1 MIPQITE
8 VNFPAYA
15 TLSNA
20 TASFADMGDRVINT
34 EVKIDG
40 EVVPDFTGWEL
51 LFRGERFVLNVKDP
65 QAAKDNT
72 SICSKV
78 SLAFYSWPILQLK
91 RFFAFTVQTTAT
103 GQVTADKYNAS
114 VSLTLSNFC
123 AWLNEVLDYYFD
135 RKIYV
140 DLADGVNSEE
150 AMVEMNY
157 AYIWDVIQKIYETFG
172 VKWRIV
178 YVQNTDSYVIRVGY
192 SELSIDDHDFEY
204 GFQGGLMRFER
215 QVQDVDIRNILLGRG
230 GTQNVPYRY
239 FKTTDPQN
247 PDWAADPDYVPE
259 LANVYFDRIRDANFR
274 RYIQGWRTNQ
284 NGALGAID
292 TYDPTRAAT
301 DWAYEK
307 GHTDTAFDPV
317 EYVKDDP
324 SILRYGERWG
334 HLEDND
340 EIYPTIQGVIVD
352 GFRVDTVMDVSP
364 ILSDDI
370 YAAADGA
377 AAIVDIDGVMTQTD
391 TVAAGL
397 STKEIRGSSFTVPT
411 GRTANLMDNGFFV
424 RALSAQR
431 SQQVRLTV
439 GIDNS
444 FIKVYNQ
451 STGAEV
457 NRDGIPAGTYYYVIT
472 VQVANLNQSAVP
484 DVTYGVNG
492 MYLMTS
498 AASSGEWSPTF
509 DIYVCN
515 LFNTTQGVNESDED
529 YAIRVWKPILGD
541 KLGNEA
547 KVIFSDGPMSISEDY
562 EFPIATY
569 PMPDRSKTFGGVTSE
584 WRITLNK
591 CDAEFDATGLY
602 IPNAETGGKPVA
614 GNHFFFI
621 GIDMPH
627 FYVTEAEKRLTA
639 YKEAA
644 LPDHAEA
651 NPTWVI
657 TLDKIRIDQQYNP
670 QHERLIDKIDAGVG
684 LSIYDVRF
692 SGGQTLNLYAS
703 SVTFTWA
710 DGTVMLPEVNVVLT
724 EKTSVVKSSYQELRH
739 DVSVIKATYA
749 TEDGASSASREQS
762 KQLFLG
768 KNGEAQTS
776 LSPTRFASIVAS
788 ENFNQGE
795 FGGKGWGFY
804 EDNSDLYQDKDGV
817 DEGLIEKQS
826 VLEVDKLVVRRDM
839 MLNKLVVNQ
848 TAYFGGRQVISAA
861 AVECTLVV
869 ENQGNYICYFDQKQG
884 SVKNLFHLNDIAMS
898 QTFDGSN
905 NVTRYYRRLVIA
917 VGLDYITLSGSVVS
931 GSDIP
936 RVGDTIVQYGNTV
949 DEDRQY
955 AIVRDVI
962 GGGREYMMADL
973 DAVDATG
980 DEYYYAGIKEIE
992 GPAGTSGLAPA
1003 PYFFIGNQDSHIKF
1017 NSRKQKTYI
1026 KGGLVLSPA
1035 GTEFP
1040 VPCYRGDY
1048 EQNATYYPGDL
1059 VVYNGESWLHQ
1070 GDTAI
1075 TGVAPGTGSSW
1086 HKYAA
1091 KGASAY
1097 RLDLSNEFSTVN
1109 ADSSGAIVPGAAL
1122 PSCRAQ
1128 LYEGT
1133 SVLAG
1138 TVYSVATPQASAATG
1153 VSINA
1158 STGELQF
1165 SNSFAFTGDTL
1176 EVSVTANNTAK
1187 GVAMTA
1193 IMTIAKI
1200 HPGSDGTPATSYWI
1214 VLDTDKVS
1222 VDPNVTPRVPRPTTV
1237 TPTAMMQVG
1246 GNAPQAATGCTIEYF
1261 YDNETAQTI
1270 ASGTALTI
1278 ALMNGATV
1286 RKTLHFNLKKGSTV
1300 VDQESVPILYDGE
1313 KGEDGADGDYT
1324 AYAFAYSPD
1333 LTSTDEETPPTDGNG
1348 HAVSVWY
1355 DAPPEAEEGKYLWM
1369 RVINMTYNSTTGNY
1383 DAGTPHYARISGENG
1398 EAPIVADLTNEMDG
1412 IGVGAN
1418 GVLDLDDPTT
1428 PLTTSTTFRM
1438 FLGLSQVT
1446 LTNLTVSGTPTNVT
1460 YSLTRQTPGDNTTPY
1475 TGEVVFTIANHTDLS
1490 NGRYPISITGTY
1502 GSISRTVVYTLM
1514 GVRNGEDGASFI
1526 LIPSCTAVKKTPG
1539 TTPVYAPTVVTCG
1552 ATDSMG
1558 RPLSEYYIYYSIDGG
1573 TPQHYES
1580 CSNGIVS
1587 PAVKVEINPATANT
1601 SITFLLF
1608 LEPRA
1613 QVNPTFSDYV
1623 DIETINIISDGTNGT
1638 SGTSGKSVRGV
1649 SEWQS
1654 GGWNG
1659 SGVYQG
1665 EEDSGDPNIDGF
1677 FIDIVTYKPAG
1688 ATEPYYY
1695 WCKKTH
1701 ETGYITPENDT
1712 DHIYWDRMENFSL
1725 IATKAMYA
1733 EYINAKN
1740 VSAQTL
1746 RSNPGKDDYMEI
1758 TENKIEVYAA
1768 VNSAPVNRVHI
1779 SGKNEFGTT
1788 PGTGSFSQ
1796 SFAAQSGTSQTA
1808 NLILQSSS
1816 YLNITASNNR
1826 ATISGFIVDLS
1837 VLLGS
1842 ATVEIDRVVGIR
1854 AYLYNANTGA
1864 TVTLGDIYEGQAHN
1878 KASVTVPQTSLSLSA
1893 GQWYVCAKL
1902 TIASL
1907 NTGESLDGSITATSI
1922 SGAYLTSSAGTK
1934 IVGDGFSTV
1943 WSDSQHSAQG
1953 FEATVNGAKVI
1964 RDGLGYDAIGGG
1976 ALNNLTPITILVA
1989 CSTVP
1994 DSNLIPGAL
2003 YIKVG

>member
-1 MIPQITE
+1 MIPGIQE
-8 VNFPAYA
+8 VNFPQYA

-20 TASFADMGDRVINT
+20 TATFVDMGERTISTD
-34 EVKIDG
+34 VKIDG
-40 EVVPDFTGWEL
+40 DVVPNFEGWEL
-51 LFRGERFVLNVKDP
+51 TFRGERFVLNVKDP
-65 QAAKDNT
+65 QAVKDNS
-72 SICSKV
+72 SIRSTV
-78 SLAFYSWPILQLK
+78 SLIFHSWPVLQLK
-91 RFFAFTVQTTAT
+91 RFFMFTVQTTAT

-114 VSLTLSNFC
+114 VMLSLTDFC
-123 AWLNEVLDYYFD
+123 ALMNQVLTYYFHG
-135 RKIYV
+135 KIYI
-140 DLADGVNSEE
+140 DLATGVTSEAALME
-150 AMVEMNY
+150 INY
-157 AYIWDVIQKIYETFG
+157 AYIWDVIQKIFETYS
-172 VKWRIV
+172 VKWRIE
-178 YVQNTDSYVIRVGY
+178 YVSNTDSYAIRVGY
-192 SELSIDDHDFEY
+192 EDAVIDDHDFEY
-204 GFQGGLMRFER
+204 GFEGGLMRFER
-215 QVQDVDIRNILLGRG
+215 QVQDEDIRNILLGRG

-239 FKTTDPQN
+239 FKDTDPQN

-274 RYIQGWRTNQ
+274 RYIQGWRTNPL
-284 NGALGAID
+284 GALGAID
-292 TYDPTRAAT
+292 TYDATRAQT

-317 EYVKDDP
+317 EYVKDDE
-324 SILRYGERWG
+324 SILKYGERWG

-340 EIYPTIQGVIVD
+340 EIYPTIQGVVVN
-352 GFRVDTVMDVSP
+352 GVRVDTVLGVSP
-364 ILSDDI
+364 ILTDDI
-370 YAAADGA
+370 GGAASAAAS
-377 AAIVDIDGVMTQTD
+377 IVDIEGVMTQTD
-391 TVAAGL
+391 SVAPGL
-397 STKEIRGSSFTVPT
+397 STKEIRGTSFTVPT
-411 GRTANLMDNGFFV
+411 GRVANLMDNGFFL
-424 RALSAQR
+424 RSLSAQR
-431 SQQVRLTV
+431 GQQVRMSV
-439 GIDNS
+439 GTDRS
-444 FIKVYNQ
+444 YIKVYRESDGQ
-451 STGAEV
+451 EV
-457 NRDGIPAGTYYYVIT
+457 SRDGLQPGTYYYVIT
-472 VQVANLNQSAVP
+472 VSIANLNQTTVN

-492 MYLMTS
+492 LYLMTS
-498 AASSGEWSPTF
+498 DGATGEWSPTF

-515 LFNTTQGVNESDED
+515 LFNTTQGANESDED
-529 YAIRVWKPILGD
+529 YAIRVWRPILGD
-541 KLGNEA
+541 HLGNEA
-547 KVIFSDGPMSISEDY
+547 KVIFSDGFMSISEDY
-562 EFPIATY
+562 EFTIASY
-569 PMPDRSKTFGGVTSE
+569 PKPDRTVTLGTVTSE
-584 WRITLNK
+584 WKITLNK

-602 IPNAETGGKPVA
+602 IPNSTTGGKPIA
-614 GNHFFFI
+614 GDHFFFT

-639 YKEAA
+639 FKEEA
-644 LPDHAEA
+644 LPDNAET
-651 NPTWVI
+651 NPTWVVS
-657 TLDKIRIDQQYNP
+657 LDKIRIDQQYN
-670 QHERLIDKIDAGVG
+670 QQQERLINKIDAGVG
-684 LSIYDVRF
+684 FRVYDRRF
-692 SGGQTLNLYAS
+692 SGGQVLSLTAS
-703 SVTFTWA
+703 SATFTWQ
-710 DGTVMLPEVNVVLT
+710 DGTVILPEVEVVLT
-724 EKTSVVKSSYQELRH
+724 ERTIVVKSSYNTLQS
-739 DVSVIKATYA
+739 DVNTIKKSYA
-749 TEDGASSASREQS
+749 TVDEAAATSREQA
-762 KQLFLG
+762 KQLYLG
-768 KNGEAQTS
+768 KSGEKQVS
-776 LSPTRFASIVAS
+776 MSPTRFASIIAS
-788 ENFNQGE
+788 ENFEQGE

-817 DEGLIEKQS
+817 DEDLIPKQS
-826 VLEVDKLVVRRDM
+826 VLEVDRLVVRREM
-839 MLNKLVVNQ
+839 MLNRLTVNQ
-848 TAYFGGRQVISAA
+848 TAYFGGRQIISAA
-861 AVECTLVV
+861 AVECTQVV
-869 ENQGNYICYFDQKQG
+869 VNGGNYVCYFDQKQG
-884 SVKNLFHLNDIAMS
+884 SVKNLFQLNDIALS
-898 QTFDGSN
+898 QTFDGGGN
-905 NVTRYYRRLVIA
+905 EIRYYRRLVIA
-917 VGLDYITLSGSVVS
+917 VGLDYITLSGSVVDGS
-931 GSDIP
+931 GIP
-936 RVGDTIVQYGNTV
+936 KAGDTIVQYGNTA
-949 DEDRQY
+949 DTERQY

-962 GGGREYMMADL
+962 GGGREFMMSNL
-973 DAVDATG
+973 NSVSATG
-980 DEYYYAGIKEIE
+980 DEYFYAGIKAIE

-1048 EQNATYYPGDL
+1048 DQNATYYPGDL

-1109 ADSSGAIVPGAAL
+1109 ADSSGAIVPGAVL

-1176 EVSVTANNTAK
+1176 EISVTAYNAAK

-1261 YDNETAQTI
+1261 YDNEPAQTI

-1278 ALMNGATV
+1278 ALMNGNTV

-1412 IGVGAN
+1412 IGVGTD
-1418 GVLDLDDPTT
+1418 GILDLDNPAT
-1428 PLTTSTTFRM
+1428 PPTTSTTFRM

-1446 LTNLTVSGTPTNVT
+1446 LTNLTVSGNPTGVT

-1573 TPQHYES
+1573 TPSLYES

-1712 DHIYWDRMENFSL
+1712 DHIYWEQMSNFSL

-1746 RSNPGKDDYMEI
+1746 RSNPGKDDYVEI
-1758 TENKIEVYAA
+1758 TENKIEVYSA

>member
-20 TASFADMGDRVINT
+20 TASFADMGDRVIST

-78 SLAFYSWPILQLK
+78 SLTFYSWPILQLK

-123 AWLNEVLDYYFD
+123 AWLNEVLNYYFSG
-135 RKIYV
+135 KIYV
-140 DLADGVNSEE
+140 DLATGVNSEE

-239 FKTTDPQN
+239 FKDTDPQN

-274 RYIQGWRTNQ
+274 RYIQGWRTNR

-292 TYDPTRAAT
+292 TYDSTRAAT

-334 HLEDND
+334 HLDDND
-340 EIYPTIQGVIVD
+340 EIYPTIQGITVD

-424 RALSAQR
+424 RSLSAQR
-431 SQQVRLTV
+431 SQRVRLTV
-439 GIDNS
+439 NIDNS
-444 FIKVYNQ
+444 FIKVYDQ
-451 STGAEV
+451 STGTEV

-472 VQVANLNQSAVP
+472 VQVYNLNQSAVP

-492 MYLMTS
+492 LYLMTS

-515 LFNTTQGVNESDED
+515 LFNTTQGANESDED
-529 YAIRVWKPILGD
+529 YAIRVWQPILGD
-541 KLGNEA
+541 RLGNEA
-547 KVIFSDGPMSISEDY
+547 KVVFSDGPMSISEDY

-657 TLDKIRIDQQYNP
+657 TLDKIRIDQQYNL

-684 LSIYDVRF
+684 LSVYDVRF
-692 SGGQTLNLYAS
+692 SGGQTLSLYAS

-710 DGTVMLPEVNVVLT
+710 DGTVILPEVDVVLT
-724 EKTSVVKSSYQELRH
+724 EKTSVVKSSYQELQH

-776 LSPTRFASIVAS
+776 LSPTRFASIIAS
-788 ENFNQGE
+788 ENFKQGE

-817 DEGLIEKQS
+817 DEDLIEKQS
-826 VLEVDKLVVRRDM
+826 VLEVDRLVVRRDM

-884 SVKNLFHLNDIAMS
+884 SVKNLFHLNDVAMS

-962 GGGREYMMADL
+962 GGGREFMMSNL
-973 DAVDATG
+973 NSVSATG
-980 DEYYYAGIKEIE
+980 NEYFYAGIKAIE
-992 GPAGTSGLAPA
+992 GPAGTSGLAQA

-1048 EQNATYYPGDL
+1048 DQNATYYPGDL

-1109 ADSSGAIVPGAAL
+1109 VDSSGAIVPGAVL

-1133 SVLAG
+1133 SVLDG
-1138 TVYSVATPQASAATG
+1138 TVYSVATPQDPAATG
-1153 VSINA
+1153 VSINP
-1158 STGELQF
+1158 SSGELQF

-1193 IMTIAKI
+1193 IMTVAKI

-1222 VDPNVTPRVPRPTTV
+1222 VDPNVTPRVPNPPTV
-1237 TPTAMMQVG
+1237 KPTAMMQVG
-1246 GNAPQAATGCTIEYF
+1246 GNAPQAATGCTLEYF

-1270 ASGTALTI
+1270 ASGTELTI
-1278 ALMNGATV
+1278 ALKNGDTV

-1313 KGEDGADGDYT
+1313 KGEDGASY
-1324 AYAFAYSPD
+1324 
-1333 LTSTDEETPPTDGNG
+1333 
-1348 HAVSVWY
+1348 
-1355 DAPPEAEEGKYLWM
+1355 
-1369 RVINMTYNSTTGNY
+1369 
-1383 DAGTPHYARISGENG
+1383 
-1398 EAPIVADLTNEMDG
+1398 
-1412 IGVGAN
+1412 
-1418 GVLDLDDPTT
+1418 
-1428 PLTTSTTFRM
+1428 
-1438 FLGLSQVT
+1438 
-1446 LTNLTVSGTPTNVT
+1446 
-1460 YSLTRQTPGDNTTPY
+1460 
-1475 TGEVVFTIANHTDLS
+1475 
-1490 NGRYPISITGTY
+1490 
-1502 GSISRTVVYTLM
+1502 
-1514 GVRNGEDGASFI
+1514 I
-1526 LIPSCTAVKKTPG
+1526 LIPSCTMVKKDATG
-1539 TTPVYAPTVVTCG
+1539 ALSTQNVTCG
-1552 ATDSMG
+1552 ASAANGDEL
-1558 RPLSEYYIYYSIDGG
+1558 PEYYIYYSLDGG
-1573 TPQHYES
+1573 VTKTLYEKKV
-1580 CSNGIVS
+1580 NGTVIPAIRTEI
-1587 PAVKVEINPATANT
+1587 PAV
-1601 SITFLLF
+1601 SITTSLTFFLYL
-1608 LEPRA
+1608 
-1613 QVNPTFSDYV
+1613 VNPEADPLMPTFSDYV
-1623 DIETINIISDGTNGT
+1623 NIATIPLVIDGQPGEEGDVGKSMRGISNWSEYGYGGT
-1638 SGTSGKSVRGV
+1638 SIVPSSYMGK
-1649 SEWQS
+1649 ED
-1654 GGWNG
+1654 
-1659 SGVYQG
+1659 
-1665 EEDSGDPNIDGF
+1665 EELPYY
-1677 FIDIVTYKPAG
+1677 DIVIDPTDELFYQCIYQQNPESQKL
-1688 ATEPYYY
+1688 ATAAPPSSNL
-1695 WCKKTH
+1695 
-1701 ETGYITPENDT
+1701 ITDATPGCWQLMNNYEN
-1712 DHIYWDRMENFSL
+1712 
-1725 IATKAMYA
+1725 IATMALAVSDAVINNLKAQKIVA
-1733 EYINAKN
+1733 DQLETATKQIKIAGDQITLKDSTAQRALIHSHNL
-1740 VSAQTL
+1740 SA
-1746 RSNPGKDDYMEI
+1746 
-1758 TENKIEVYAA
+1758 A
-1768 VNSAPVNRVHI
+1768 
-1779 SGKNEFGTT
+1779 
-1788 PGTGSFSQ
+1788 GTGSNVTVGTVSGNGSAGVASIDLNILGSSTLSINAANNFVAVPNIVVTASLQTSAQNSVPPLIREWFVTFIARSATDETTISNRTSYMNLLGATIPGFTTTLPVGTGWSIICRIEPSAITSDYFVHAESAPETQNAVVAVTYPVSNGFSEMAGNGFQ
-1796 SFAAQSGTSQTA
+1796 TIWTDNNSRKHGFVASASGTKVFKDGVECEA
-1808 NLILQSSS
+1808 
-1816 YLNITASNNR
+1816 
-1826 ATISGFIVDLS
+1826 
-1837 VLLGS
+1837 LG
-1842 ATVEIDRVVGIR
+1842 
-1854 AYLYNANTGA
+1854 
-1864 TVTLGDIYEGQAHN
+1864 GQ
-1878 KASVTVPQTSLSLSA
+1878 
-1893 GQWYVCAKL
+1893 
-1902 TIASL
+1902 SL
-1907 NTGESLDGSITATSI
+1907 NSLA
-1922 SGAYLTSSAGTK
+1922 ALKK
-1934 IVGDGFSTV
+1934 IVICTAYPRTTETGVLYVKVST
-1943 WSDSQHSAQG
+1943 
-1953 FEATVNGAKVI
+1953 
-1964 RDGLGYDAIGGG
+1964 
-1976 ALNNLTPITILVA
+1976 
-1989 CSTVP
+1989 
-1994 DSNLIPGAL
+1994 
-2003 YIKVG
+2003 